1 MLLTII
7 IVFMSAS
14 PPAADS
20 AKGLTVCAV
29 GDVMVNRDE
38 PGTAFDLAR
47 PVFAAADV
55 NFGNCESTYAEHGS
69 RNPAAR
75 GEVRAHP
82 NNVAG
87 LRHAGF
93 HVMSFANNHH
103 LDAGYEAFMRTLEVL
118 HEQGIATCGAGANLA
133 EAREPAIIERNGTRI
148 AFVGYSSILFPGYE
162 ASSKAPGC
170 TPLRVHTYYRQ
181 IEIEQPGSHPHIIT
195 VPDEGDVRAL
205 EHDIVAAKERA
216 DVVVFTPHWGIH
228 FTPVAIAPYERE
240 LARIAIDAG
249 ADIVLG
255 HHQHILKGVDV
266 YEGKVIFH
274 GLGNF
279 VMDVHMQAHAGR
291 EALQE
296 MQDQYPEFAVGY
308 REDYPTYPFH
318 PLARMTMIARFTVDG
333 GGIASVGF
341 VPCYINPTGQPEP
354 LSADHER
361 FGDVVDYVREITRR
375 AGFETG
381 FEQDGDHIVVRV

>member
-1 MLLTII
+1 MLVTII
-7 IVFMSAS
+7 IVVMTLNSNPGS
-14 PPAADS
+14 DR
-20 AKGLTVCAV
+20 GVTVCAV

-38 PGTAFDLAR
+38 PGTAFELAR
-47 PVFAAADV
+47 PVFAAGDIT
-55 NFGNCESTYAEHGS
+55 FGNCESTYAEHGS

-82 NNVAG
+82 SNVAG

-118 HEQGIATCGAGANLA
+118 HEQGIATCGAGGNLA
-133 EAREPAIIERNGTRI
+133 EARQPAIIERNGTRI
-148 AFVGYSSILFPGYE
+148 AFLGYSSILFPGYE
-162 ASSKAPGC
+162 ASAKAAGC
-170 TPLRVHTYYRQ
+170 APLRVHTYYRQ
-181 IEIEQPGSHPHIIT
+181 IETEQPGSHPYIVT
-195 VPDEGDVRAL
+195 VPDEGDVRTL
-205 EHDIVAAKERA
+205 KEDIAAAKESA
-216 DVVVFTPHWGIH
+216 DVVVFTPHWGLH
-228 FTPVAIAPYERE
+228 FTPVAVAPYERE

-266 YEGKVIFH
+266 YDGKVIFH

-279 VMDVHMQAHAGR
+279 VMDVHMHAHAGH
-291 EALQE
+291 EALRE

-318 PLARMTMIARFTVDG
+318 PLARRTVIARFTVERG
-333 GGIASVGF
+333 AIARVGF

-354 LSADHER
+354 LSADHAR
-361 FGDVVDYVREITRR
+361 FGEVVDYVREISRG
-375 AGFETG
+375 AGFETR
-381 FEQDGDHIVVRV
+381 FEPDGGGVVVCP